1 MTDAPPVQYART
13 SDGVNIAFWTYGKG
27 PPLVLMPLLIGSHV
41 QIDWSVPARVAAFE
55 RLARGATV
63 IRYDSRGMGMSDRE
77 PIDFSPEA
85 GMRDLESVV
94 DKLGVERFA
103 ILSQHVT
110 GEAGLKFAAAHPE
123 RVAAV
128 AHRIVLA
135 VGPRADAVRRI
146 GLIRPLMDQ
155 DWELYTQILGRL
167 LAGWSDPESSVLG
180 SIICSAHT
188 PASFRAVTQ
197 YSIANPSSDQLAEIQ
212 TPVLLLHA
220 IGDETEAGL
229 ARRMAAALS
238 DCRVVAIPKIGYGSS
253 GESLGGPYPNEVGLT
268 AVLEF
273 IAAPEKGKVEVRTDV
288 GLRTILWT
296 DLVEHTQMMTRLG
309 DERGRQVLREHERI
323 TREAL
328 KAHGGSE
335 VKTMGDGFMAS
346 FTSVTKAVECALA
359 LQKAIDERNRGVGA
373 SHPRD
378 ETTSRQREQITPRD
392 DVPTSVDDSPLPAV
406 EPIAIRIGL
415 NAGEPV
421 EDEGDLFGT
430 TVILAARIAAIADA
444 GEILVSDVIRQLLS
458 GKGFLFNDRGEHPLK
473 GFEEPVRVY
482 EVRRSD

>member
-1 MTDAPPVQYART
+1 MADAPPIQYART
-13 SDGVNIAFWTYGKG
+13 SDGVNIAFWTLGSG

-55 RLARGATV
+55 RLATGATI
-63 IRYDSRGMGMSDRE
+63 IRYDCRGMGMSDRE

-85 GMRDLESVV
+85 GMKDLQAVV
-94 DKLGVERFA
+94 DKLGLERFG
-103 ILSQHVT
+103 ILSQHAT
-110 GEAGLKFAAAHPE
+110 GEASLQFAATYPE
-123 RVAAV
+123 RVAAM

-135 VGPRADAVRRI
+135 VGPVSDALRRI
-146 GLIRPLMDQ
+146 QLIRPLMDE

-167 LAGWSDPESSVLG
+167 LAGWNDSEAGVLG
-180 SIICSAHT
+180 SIIFSSHT
-188 PASFRAVTQ
+188 PASFRAVSGYT
-197 YSIANPSSDQLAEIQ
+197 IGRLPSNWLAQ
-212 TPVLLLHA
+212 VRAPVLLLHA
-220 IGDETEAGL
+220 IGDEKEASL
-229 ARRMAAALS
+229 ARQMAAALS
-238 DCRVVAIPKIGYGSS
+238 NCRVLAIPRIGIGSS
-253 GESLGGPYPNEVGLT
+253 AEGLGGPYPNEVGLT
-268 AVLEF
+268 AILDF
-273 IAAPEKGKVEVRTDV
+273 IAAPEAARVEVRADV

-346 FTSVTKAVECALA
+346 FRSVTKAVDCAVT
-359 LQKAIDERNRGVGA
+359 LQRKMESTAGVLEA
-373 SHPRD
+373 
-378 ETTSRQREQITPRD
+378 
-392 DVPTSVDDSPLPAV
+392 PLRV
-406 EPIAIRIGL
+406 RIGL

-430 TVILAARIAAIADA
+430 TVILAVRIAALAEA
-444 GEILVSDVIRQLLS
+444 GEILVSDVIRQLLG

-482 EVRRSD
+482 EVRWRA